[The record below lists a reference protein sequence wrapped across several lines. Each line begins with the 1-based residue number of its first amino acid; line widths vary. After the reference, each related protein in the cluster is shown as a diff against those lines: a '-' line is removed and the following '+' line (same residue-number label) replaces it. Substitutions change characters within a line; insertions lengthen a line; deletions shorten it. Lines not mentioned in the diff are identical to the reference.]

1 MEYVTSE
8 IKVDVYID
16 NIFIIY
22 IRSII
27 ITGSLKDGKHLA
39 VMVLACNPR
48 IWEAEAWGLC
58 LLG

>member
-1 MEYVTSE
+1 M
-8 IKVDVYID
+8 YID

-27 ITGSLKDGKHLA
+27 VTSSLKDGKYPA

-48 IWEAEAWGLC
+48 IWEAEALGLR

>member
-1 MEYVTSE
+1 M
-8 IKVDVYID
+8 YID

-22 IRSII
+22 ISSII
-27 ITGSLKDGKHLA
+27 VTGSLKDGKYLA
-39 VMVLACNPR
+39 VMVLAYNPR